1 MLAFK
6 PSLVVVFFASD
17 GVMERDWD
25 HDDDDDDDG
34 LFSLLAVETEL
45 QGGS

>member
-1 MLAFK
+1 MWL
-6 PSLVVVFFASD
+6 
-17 GVMERDWD
+17 
-25 HDDDDDDDG
+25 DDDDDDDDDDDR

>member
-1 MLAFK
+1 MWL
-6 PSLVVVFFASD
+6 
-17 GVMERDWD
+17 
-25 HDDDDDDDG
+25 DDDDDDDDHDDDDHDDR

>member
-1 MLAFK
+1 MQL
-6 PSLVVVFFASD
+6 
-17 GVMERDWD
+17 
-25 HDDDDDDDG
+25 DDDDDDDDDDR

>member
-1 MLAFK
+1 MWL
-6 PSLVVVFFASD
+6 D
-17 GVMERDWD
+17 DD
-25 HDDDDDDDG
+25 NDDDDDDDDR

>member
-1 MLAFK
+1 MWL
-6 PSLVVVFFASD
+6 
-17 GVMERDWD
+17 
-25 HDDDDDDDG
+25 DDDDDDDDDDHDDDDHDDR

>member
-1 MLAFK
+1 MWL
-6 PSLVVVFFASD
+6 
-17 GVMERDWD
+17 
-25 HDDDDDDDG
+25 DDDDDDDDDDR

>member
-1 MLAFK
+1 MTSPATAKDLIHNQI
-6 PSLVVVFFASD
+6 VCNY
-17 GVMERDWD
+17 
-25 HDDDDDDDG
+25 DDR